1 MSAAKPSKPPP
12 SQRPWSVPIAIE
24 DVPDTGR
31 RIDLAA
37 DPPTRETLAKLARV
51 AGLPRLSANFDLT
64 RHGRD
69 GLRVVGSV
77 SATVDQ
83 ACVVTLEPIQSE
95 VEEAVD
101 LLFTPPQARPDVQGE
116 GPLVVDAAEPP
127 EPLQGGVVDLGAVA
141 TEFLLL
147 GIDPYPRK
155 PNAVFDAPAASGAIA
170 SPFAALAALKKEK
183 TKK

>member
-1 MSAAKPSKPPP
+1 MSAAKLSKRPP
-12 SQRPWSVPIAIE
+12 SQRPWSVPVAIE

-31 RIDLAA
+31 RIELAA
-37 DPPTRETLAKLARV
+37 DPATREALARLARV
-51 AGLPRLSANFDLT
+51 AGLPRLSAGFDVS

-101 LLFTPPQARPDVQGE
+101 LLFTPPQVRLEGE
-116 GPLVVDAAEPP
+116 DPLAVDAAEPP

-155 PNAVFDAPAASGAIA
+155 PNAVFDAPAASDATE